1 MFLRLPLFD
10 RPHWLSL
17 LPLLAY
23 LALTTGCGKGSPTPS
38 RPAPAPSP
46 PQAAVASH
54 DEHEHDEHDH
64 DHGHDEHAHDEHDH
78 DEHDHEHAHDHEHPA
93 FEPAKTIAEAIAR
106 VKALGADVQK
116 ALAAHEVDL
125 ADDLVHSV
133 GRVIEDLHAKIAA
146 ADLDTKAR
154 EAATAAAD
162 SIFDAYE
169 KLDTALHGAEEEIKK
184 IDFAAYLPTLDSA
197 TKTLDDLFQTVEEAV
212 TGEGKAEK
220 ASAAKP
226 VAEAKEPAAE

>member
-1 MFLRLPLFD
+1 MPHHSSLLD
-10 RPHWLSL
+10 RPHWLTL

-23 LALTTGCGKGSPTPS
+23 LTLTTGCGKGSPTPQQTA
-38 RPAPAPSP
+38 PAPAPP
-46 PQAAVASH
+46 RAAVASH
-54 DEHEHDEHDH
+54 DEHD
-64 DHGHDEHAHDEHDH
+64 HDEHDH
-78 DEHDHEHAHDHEHPA
+78 DEHDHEHDHPA

-116 ALAAHEVDL
+116 AMAAQEVDL

-146 ADLDTKAR
+146 AELDTKAR

-197 TKTLDDLFQTVEEAV
+197 TNTLDDLFQTVEEAV

-220 ASAAKP
+220 APAAKP
-226 VAEAKEPAAE
+226 VAADQEPAGE

>member
-1 MFLRLPLFD
+1 M
-10 RPHWLSL
+10 
-17 LPLLAY
+17 
-23 LALTTGCGKGSPTPS
+23 
-38 RPAPAPSP
+38 
-46 PQAAVASH
+46 
-54 DEHEHDEHDH
+54 
-64 DHGHDEHAHDEHDH
+64 
-78 DEHDHEHAHDHEHPA
+78 
-93 FEPAKTIAEAIAR
+93 
-106 VKALGADVQK
+106 GADVQK
-116 ALAAHEVDL
+116 ALAAQEVDL

-146 ADLDTKAR
+146 AELDTKAR

-197 TKTLDDLFQTVEEAV
+197 TNTLDDLFQTVEEAV

-220 ASAAKP
+220 APAAKP
-226 VAEAKEPAAE
+226 VAADQEPAGE

>member
-1 MFLRLPLFD
+1 MPHHSSLLD
-10 RPHWLSL
+10 RPHWLTL

-23 LALTTGCGKGSPTPS
+23 LTLTTGCGKGSPTPQQTA
-38 RPAPAPSP
+38 PAPAPP
-46 PQAAVASH
+46 RAAVAS
-54 DEHEHDEHDH
+54 
-64 DHGHDEHAHDEHDH
+64 HDEHDH
-78 DEHDHEHAHDHEHPA
+78 DEHDHDAHDHEHDHPA

-116 ALAAHEVDL
+116 ALAAQEMDL

-146 ADLDTKAR
+146 AELDTKAR

-197 TKTLDDLFQTVEEAV
+197 TNTLDDLFQTVEEAV

-220 ASAAKP
+220 APAAKP
-226 VAEAKEPAAE
+226 VAADQEPAGE

>member
-1 MFLRLPLFD
+1 MPRHSSLLD

-23 LALTTGCGKGSPTPS
+23 LTLTTGCGKGSPTPQQTA
-38 RPAPAPSP
+38 PAPAPP
-46 PQAAVASH
+46 RAAVAN
-54 DEHEHDEHDH
+54 HDH
-64 DHGHDEHAHDEHDH
+64 DDHDHDDHDHDDHDHDDHDHDEHDH
-78 DEHDHEHAHDHEHPA
+78 DEHDHDDPA

-116 ALAAHEVDL
+116 ALAAQEMDL

-146 ADLDTKAR
+146 AELDTKAR

-197 TKTLDDLFQTVEEAV
+197 TNTLDDLFQTVEEAV

-220 ASAAKP
+220 APAAKP
-226 VAEAKEPAAE
+226 VAADQEPAGE

>member
-1 MFLRLPLFD
+1 MPHHSSLLD
-10 RPHWLSL
+10 RPHWLTL

-23 LALTTGCGKGSPTPS
+23 LTLTTGCGKGSPTPQQTA
-38 RPAPAPSP
+38 PAPAPP
-46 PQAAVASH
+46 RAAVAS
-54 DEHEHDEHDH
+54 
-64 DHGHDEHAHDEHDH
+64 HDEHDH
-78 DEHDHEHAHDHEHPA
+78 DEHDHEHDHAHDHPA

-116 ALAAHEVDL
+116 ALAAQEMDL

-146 ADLDTKAR
+146 AELDTKAR
-154 EAATAAAD
+154 EAATSAAD

-197 TKTLDDLFQTVEEAV
+197 TNALDDLFQTVEEAV

-220 ASAAKP
+220 APAAKP
-226 VAEAKEPAAE
+226 DTADQEPAGE

>member
-1 MFLRLPLFD
+1 MPRQSSLLD

-23 LALTTGCGKGSPTPS
+23 LTLTTGCGKGSPTPQQTA
-38 RPAPAPSP
+38 PAPAP

-54 DEHEHDEHDH
+54 DEHDHDEHDH
-64 DHGHDEHAHDEHDH
+64 DA
-78 DEHDHEHAHDHEHPA
+78 HDHEHDHPA

-116 ALAAHEVDL
+116 ALAAQEMDL

-146 ADLDTKAR
+146 AELDTKAR

-197 TKTLDDLFQTVEEAV
+197 TNTLDDLFQTVEEAV

-220 ASAAKP
+220 APAAKP
-226 VAEAKEPAAE
+226 DTADQEPAGE